1 MRILLLGAML
11 ALTLGGAS
19 QSATTARLGGDWA
32 RFGYDAARSNSGPSR
47 TGITAAN
54 VGKLQRQQVRLP
66 GTADSS
72 PIYLR
77 GARVHG
83 RAHDV
88 FLVTTSY
95 GITVAVDAR
104 TGKILWRFKPRG

>member
-1 MRILLLGAML
+1 MR
-11 ALTLGGAS
+11 ALVAVSLVVGVASACARSNASPERRAVRAGGNW
-19 QSATTARLGGDWA
+19 T
-32 RFGYDAARSNSGPSR
+32 RFGYDAARHNAGPAS

-54 VGKLQRQQVRLP
+54 VGRLSRQQVRLP

-77 GARVHG
+77 GARVRG
-83 RAHDV
+83 AAHDV

-95 GITVAVDAR
+95 
-104 TGKILWRFKPRG
+104 